1 MTFSP
6 SNVGFGVGPMGDYN
20 NDGFIDI
27 ANGGIMNMGVPNG
40 NNYITLN
47 MRGVESNKN
56 GIGARVTL
64 YTPSGQQI
72 RDIRSGEGFRYLHSL
87 NGHFGIGQ
95 DTQIDSI
102 KVCWPSGIT
111 DTIIAPAINQNLLI
125 IEGENIVGIDEVY
138 DVNFD
143 VYPNPAFD
151 VVNLKGMTQ
160 SQVRILDISGK
171 MIEQVNASQQRI
183 NVSHLAPGIYFVQ
196 AKTPRGMEQKKFIK
210 Q

>member
-1 MTFSP
+1 
-6 SNVGFGVGPMGDYN
+6 MGDFN
-20 NDGFIDI
+20 NDGFIDV
-27 ANGGIMNMGVPNG
+27 ANASTLFMGVPNG

-56 GIGARVTL
+56 GIGARITL

-102 KVCWPSGIT
+102 TVCWPSGIF
-111 DTIIAPAINQNLLI
+111 DKIIAPAINQNLLL
-125 IEGENIVGIDEVY
+125 IEGENIVHVDESNVES
-138 DVNFD
+138 FD
-143 VYPNPAFD
+143 IFPNPASEYIT
-151 VVNLKGMTQ
+151 LRGISQ
-160 SQVRILDISGK
+160 SQISILDVTGK
-171 MIEQVNASQQRI
+171 LIERVNALQQRI
-183 NVSHLAPGIYFVQ
+183 AIDHLAPGIYFIQ
-196 AKTPRGMEQKKFIK
+196 AATTNGIQQKKFIK